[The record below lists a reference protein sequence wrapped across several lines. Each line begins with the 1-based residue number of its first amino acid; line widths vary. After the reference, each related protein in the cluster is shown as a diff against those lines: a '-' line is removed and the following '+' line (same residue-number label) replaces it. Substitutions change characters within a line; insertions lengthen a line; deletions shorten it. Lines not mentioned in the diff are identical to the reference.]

1 LRDAPATV
9 SDEPQIATD
18 LVSRI
23 RQGDS
28 QAETDLWHRYSRGLL
43 FVLRQRTG
51 DTELAQDL
59 RQETFRIAIEKLR
72 SGSVDD
78 PAKLSAYLRGIAVN
92 LVLGEWRKRDRRK
105 TTADS
110 DAIATAADDQADP
123 QRDVTQE
130 EFGGIVRELLQELKM
145 PRDREILLRFYVQ
158 EADKEEICSE
168 LDVSPEHFNRV
179 LFRAKNRF
187 RKLLLEEERKG
198 RITLVE

>member
-1 LRDAPATV
+1 LREASATV
-9 SDEPQIATD
+9 SDEPQVAAD

-28 QAETDLWHRYSRGLL
+28 QAETDLWNRYSRGLL
-43 FVLRQRTG
+43 FVLRQRSG

-72 SGSVDD
+72 SGGVGD

-110 DAIATAADDQADP
+110 DAIAIAADDQANP